1 MVYRRIWWNIHTQV
15 EKIWKL
21 TLWKLQLPEVY
32 YIALCTKNKWR
43 VSKRYK
49 WGGEIFSERGVAV
62 QPTGSMSSITCA
74 RPLPALPTF
83 NPPHVTIPSN
93 CSIWLCHLTV
103 TRCHFPCGLE
113 STTSKSTTMYPP
125 QTTLKPLL
133 PTSLLI
139 TKIFFLHASYCH
151 GVTVRF
157 HILAVQ

>member
-1 MVYRRIWWNIHTQV
+1 MKYPHTGGKDLEIDALKAPAAWGLLHSSLHKKQMVRFKAVQMGRWNIQR
-15 EKIWKL
+15 K
-21 TLWKLQLPEVY
+21 
-32 YIALCTKNKWR
+32 
-43 VSKRYK
+43 
-49 WGGEIFSERGVAV
+49 GRGSSAHRQHVKYNLRAHPPHPPHPSYV
-62 QPTGSMSSITCA
+62 Q
-74 RPLPALPTF
+74 
-83 NPPHVTIPSN
+83 PPHVTIPSN